1 VTIPG
6 KSRQVD
12 EEGTGMALPPM
23 RHDGRRE
30 LRSARSSAWKLYT
43 GVGIFSFA
51 VNLLM
56 LTGPLF
62 MMQVYDRVLASR
74 SVETLTALFLLVVF
88 LFTMM
93 GALDLAR
100 NLIMSRI
107 AARFQ
112 ERMEGR
118 VFTAALQDGSSAGS
132 DVILRGGMRDLEAVQ
147 RLIGSPVLMALFDL
161 PWAPFFLAAVFLFH
175 PLLGAVATAGL
186 VVLVFS
192 TLLNQWLSRDSLQQA
207 AIASHAAERMSDLY
221 RDEGELIGS
230 LGMRDATF
238 QRWQDARDR
247 ATEATIRGADRAT
260 SFTVFS
266 RSFRLFL
273 QSALLAAGA
282 WLVLRQEV
290 TPGAMIASSILMGR
304 ALAPVE
310 QVVGGWSMVQRAQ
323 DGWNRLSELLSRRPP
338 LPARTPLPP
347 PQARLEVRN
356 LTVVPPGQSVATLR
370 AVSFDLAPGQALGVI
385 GPSGAGKST
394 LARALISAWPISG
407 GSIRLDGAT
416 LEQYDPDV
424 LGSLIGYLPQQ
435 VTLFDGTIAENIAR
449 LSPHPDPQRVVAAA
463 TAAAAHRMI
472 LDLPQGYD
480 TPVTQSGGRLSGG
493 QIQRIGLARALYA
506 DPAIFV
512 LDEPNSNLDNEG
524 SAALNIAIRNIK
536 ARGGAVIIMAHR
548 PAAITECEL
557 LLVMDQGMRRAFGP
571 RDEVLKSMVKNAD
584 QIARAQGQGHGGGVT

>member
-1 VTIPG
+1 
-6 KSRQVD
+6 
-12 EEGTGMALPPM
+12 MALPPM
-23 RHDGRRE
+23 RHDGGRE
-30 LRSARSSAWKLYT
+30 LRSARSAAWQLYIS
-43 GVGIFSFA
+43 VGIFSFA

-93 GALDLAR
+93 GLLDLAR
-100 NLIMSRI
+100 NRVMARI

-118 VFTAALQDGSSAGS
+118 VFTAALQDGNTAGS
-132 DVILRGGMRDLEAVQ
+132 DVILRGGMRDLDSVQ
-147 RLIGSPVLMALFDL
+147 RLIGSPILMALFDL
-161 PWAPFFLAAVFLFH
+161 PWAPFFLAAVYLFH
-175 PLLGAVATAGL
+175 PVLGFVATGGLAVL
-186 VVLVFS
+186 VVS

-221 RDEGELIGS
+221 RDEGEVIGS
-230 LGMRDATF
+230 LGMRGATF
-238 QRWQDARDR
+238 HRWQDARDR
-247 ATEATIRGADRAT
+247 ATDATIRGADRAT

-266 RSFRLFL
+266 RTFRLFL

-323 DGWNRLSELLSRRPP
+323 DGWTRLSELLSRRPP
-338 LPARTPLPP
+338 AMSRTPLPHP
-347 PQARLEVRN
+347 PAQLEVRN
-356 LTVVPPGQSVATLR
+356 LTMIPPGQSAPTLR
-370 AVSFDLAPGQALGVI
+370 GVSFDLGPGQALGVI
-385 GPSGAGKST
+385 GPSGAGKTT
-394 LARALISAWPISG
+394 LARALISAWPLSG
-407 GSIRLDGAT
+407 GSIRLACAT
-416 LEQYDPDV
+416 LDQYDPDV

-449 LSPHPDPQRVVAAA
+449 LAPDPDPQRVVAAA

-480 TPVTQSGGRLSGG
+480 TRVTQSGGRLSGG

-506 DPAIFV
+506 DPVIFV

-524 SAALNIAIRNIK
+524 SAALNVAIRNIK

-584 QIARAQGQGHGGGVT
+584 QINRAQGQGGGMT

>member
-1 VTIPG
+1 
-6 KSRQVD
+6 
-12 EEGTGMALPPM
+12 MALAPM
-23 RHDGRRE
+23 RHDGRNE
-30 LRSARSSAWKLYT
+30 LLQARGNAWHLYAFV
-43 GVGIFSFA
+43 GVFSFA

-88 LFTMM
+88 LFLLM
-93 GALDLAR
+93 GLLDLAR
-100 NLIMSRI
+100 NRVMARV

-118 VFTAALQDGSSAGS
+118 VFTAALQDGGVTGS
-132 DVILRGGMRDLEAVQ
+132 EAVVKGGMRDLEAVQ

-175 PLLGAVATAGL
+175 WFLGAVATAGL
-186 VVLVFS
+186 LVLVVA
-192 TLLNQWLSRDSLQQA
+192 TLLNQWMGRESLQKASIA
-207 AIASHAAERMSDLY
+207 AQSAERMSDLY
-221 RDEGELIGS
+221 REEGELIGS
-230 LGMRDATF
+230 LGMRQAAF
-238 QRWQDARDR
+238 RRWQAARGTATEAAMQGQDR
-247 ATEATIRGADRAT
+247 ATG
-260 SFTVFS
+260 FTVFS
-266 RSFRLFL
+266 RTFRLFL

-304 ALAPVE
+304 ALAPIE
-310 QVVGGWSMVQRAQ
+310 QVVGGWSIVQRAQ
-323 DGWNRLSELLSRRPP
+323 DGWKRLGDLLSRRPP
-338 LPARTPLPP
+338 SPARTPLPRP
-347 PQARLEVRN
+347 RAQLEVRN
-356 LTVVPPGQSVATLR
+356 LTVVPPGQTAPTLR
-370 AVSFDLAPGQALGVI
+370 GVSFDLGPGLALGVI
-385 GPSGAGKST
+385 GPSGAGKTT
-394 LARALISAWPISG
+394 LARALIGAWPVAG

-416 LEQYDPDV
+416 LDQYDPDV
-424 LGSLIGYLPQQ
+424 LGGLVGYLPQQ

-449 LSPHPDPQRVVAAA
+449 LSPDPDPQRIVAAA

-472 LDLPQGYD
+472 LDLPLGYD
-480 TPVTQSGGRLSGG
+480 TPVSHSGGRLSGG

-524 SAALNIAIRNIK
+524 SAALNLAIRTIK

-548 PAAITECEL
+548 PAAISECEL
-557 LLVMDQGMRRAFGP
+557 LLVMEQGVRRAFGP
-571 RDEVLKSMVKNAD
+571 RDEVLQSVVRNAE
-584 QIARAQGQGHGGGVT
+584 QIARSKGQGGGVT

>member
-1 VTIPG
+1 
-6 KSRQVD
+6 
-12 EEGTGMALPPM
+12 MASPPM
-23 RHDGRRE
+23 RHDGRQE
-30 LRSARSSAWKLYT
+30 LGKARGRAWQLYAF
-43 GVGIFSFA
+43 VGLFSFA
-51 VNLLM
+51 VNMLM

-88 LFTMM
+88 LFALM
-93 GALDLAR
+93 GVLDLAR
-100 NLIMSRI
+100 NRIMARV

-118 VFTAALQDGSSAGS
+118 VFTAALQDGQAAGS
-132 DVILRGGMRDLEAVQ
+132 ELVVRGGMRDLEAVQ

-161 PWAPFFLAAVFLFH
+161 PWAPFFLAAVFIFH

-186 VVLVFS
+186 LILVVATV
-192 TLLNQWLSRDSLQQA
+192 LNQWLSRESLQQS
-207 AIASHAAERMSDLY
+207 AIASQSAERMSDLY

-230 LGMRDATF
+230 LGMRAAAFT
-238 QRWQDARDR
+238 RWQEARDR
-247 ATEATIRGADRAT
+247 ATEATMRGSDRAT
-260 SFTVFS
+260 GFTVFS
-266 RSFRLFL
+266 RTFRLFL

-304 ALAPVE
+304 ALSPIE
-310 QVVGGWSMVQRAQ
+310 QVVGGWSIVQRAQ
-323 DGWNRLSELLSRRPP
+323 DGWARLAELLSRRPP
-338 LPARTPLPP
+338 AVARTPLPRP
-347 PQARLEVRN
+347 DAQLEVRN
-356 LTVVPPGQSVATLR
+356 LTVVPPGQGAATLR
-370 AVSFDLAPGQALGVI
+370 GVSFDLNPGQALGVI
-385 GPSGAGKST
+385 GPSGAGKTT
-394 LARALISAWPISG
+394 LARAIISAWPIAG
-407 GSIRLDGAT
+407 GSIRLAGAT
-416 LEQYDPDV
+416 LDQYDPDV
-424 LGSLIGYLPQQ
+424 LGGLIGYLPQQ

-449 LSPHPDPQRVVAAA
+449 LSPQPDPQRVVAAA

-480 TPVTQSGGRLSGG
+480 TKVSQTGGRLSGG

-506 DPAIFV
+506 EPAIFV

-524 SAALNIAIRNIK
+524 SAALNLAIRNIK

-557 LLVMDQGMRRAFGP
+557 LLVLDQGLRRAFGP
-571 RDEVLKSMVKNAD
+571 RDEVLKSLVKNAD
-584 QIARAQGQGHGGGVT
+584 QIVRAQGQGGGVT

>member
-1 VTIPG
+1 
-6 KSRQVD
+6 
-12 EEGTGMALPPM
+12 MALPPM

>member
-1 VTIPG
+1 
-6 KSRQVD
+6 
-12 EEGTGMALPPM
+12 MALPPT

-88 LFTMM
+88 LFAMM

-100 NLIMSRI
+100 NRIMSRI

-118 VFTAALQDGSSAGS
+118 VFTAALQDGNSAGS

-147 RLIGSPVLMALFDL
+147 RLISSPVLMALFDL

-175 PLLGAVATAGL
+175 PILGAVATAGL

-260 SFTVFS
+260 GFTVFS
-266 RSFRLFL
+266 RTFRLFL

-338 LPARTPLPP
+338 LPPRTPLPP
-347 PQARLEVRN
+347 PRAQLEVRN

-394 LARALISAWPISG
+394 LARALISAWPIAG

-449 LSPHPDPQRVVAAA
+449 LSPSPDPQRVVAAA

-480 TPVTQSGGRLSGG
+480 TPVTQGGGRLSGG

-524 SAALNIAIRNIK
+524 SAALNLAIRNIK

-557 LLVMDQGMRRAFGP
+557 LLVMEQGMRRAFGP

>member
-1 VTIPG
+1 
-6 KSRQVD
+6 
-12 EEGTGMALPPM
+12 MALPPM

-100 NLIMSRI
+100 NRIMSRI

-118 VFTAALQDGSSAGS
+118 VFTAALQDGNAAGS
-132 DVILRGGMRDLEAVQ
+132 DLILRGGMRDLEAVQ

-175 PLLGAVATAGL
+175 PVLGAVASAGL
-186 VVLVFS
+186 VILVIS
-192 TLLNQWLSRDSLQQA
+192 TLLNQWLSRDSLQEA
-207 AIASHAAERMSDLY
+207 AIATQASERMSDL
-221 RDEGELIGS
+221 
-230 LGMRDATF
+230 
-238 QRWQDARDR
+238 
-247 ATEATIRGADRAT
+247 
-260 SFTVFS
+260 
-266 RSFRLFL
+266 
-273 QSALLAAGA
+273 
-282 WLVLRQEV
+282 
-290 TPGAMIASSILMGR
+290 
-304 ALAPVE
+304 
-310 QVVGGWSMVQRAQ
+310 
-323 DGWNRLSELLSRRPP
+323 LSRRGRADRLAGHARCD
-338 LPARTPLPP
+338 LPALAGGPRPRDRCDDPRRRPCHRLYGIFPHLPAVFAKRAAGRRRLAGAAPGGDAGGDDRLVDPDGPGARADRTGGRRLVHGAARPG
-347 PQARLEVRN
+347 RLEPPVRA
-356 LTVVPPGQSVATLR
+356 LVTPPAPAAAHAVASAAGPARGQEPDRGAARPEHGDAARGQLR
-370 AVSFDLAPGQALGVI
+370 SGTGSGAGGHRTF
-385 GPSGAGKST
+385 GAGKST

-449 LSPHPDPQRVVAAA
+449 LSPSPDPARVVAAA

-480 TPVTQSGGRLSGG
+480 TRVTQGNGRLSGG

-524 SAALNIAIRNIK
+524 
-536 ARGGAVIIMAHR
+536 
-548 PAAITECEL
+548 
-557 LLVMDQGMRRAFGP
+557 QRR
-571 RDEVLKSMVKNAD
+571 
-584 QIARAQGQGHGGGVT
+584 

>member
-1 VTIPG
+1 
-6 KSRQVD
+6 
-12 EEGTGMALPPM
+12 MALPPM

-238 QRWQDARDR
+238 QRWQEARDR
-247 ATEATIRGADRAT
+247 ATDATIRGADRAT
-260 SFTVFS
+260 GFTVFS
-266 RSFRLFL
+266 RTFRLFL

>member
-1 VTIPG
+1 
-6 KSRQVD
+6 
-12 EEGTGMALPPM
+12 MALPPT
-23 RHDGRRE
+23 RHDGERE
-30 LRSARSSAWKLYT
+30 LREARGIAWKLYAV
-43 GVGIFSFA
+43 VGLFSFA
-51 VNLLM
+51 VNVLM

-62 MMQVYDRVLASR
+62 MMQVYDRVLGSR

-88 LFTMM
+88 LFAMM
-93 GALDLAR
+93 GVLDLAR
-100 NLIMSRI
+100 NRVMSRI

-118 VFTAALQDGSSAGS
+118 VFTAALQDGNASGS
-132 DVILRGGMRDLEAVQ
+132 DIAVRGGMRDLEAVQ

-161 PWAPFFLAAVFLFH
+161 PWAPFFLAAVYIFH
-175 PLLGAVATAGL
+175 PILGAVATAGL
-186 VVLVFS
+186 AVLVIS

-207 AIASHAAERMSDLY
+207 AIAGQSAERMSDLY

-230 LGMRDATF
+230 LGMRAAAF
-238 QRWQDARDR
+238 HRWQIARDR
-247 ATEATIRGADRAT
+247 ATEATIQGADRAT
-260 SFTVFS
+260 GFTVFS
-266 RSFRLFL
+266 RTFRLFL

-310 QVVGGWSMVQRAQ
+310 QVVGGWSIVQRAQ
-323 DGWNRLSELLSRRPP
+323 DGWKRLAALLTRRPALAP
-338 LPARTPLPP
+338 RTPLPRP
-347 PQARLEVRN
+347 AARLEIRN
-356 LTVVPPGQSVATLR
+356 LTVIPPGQNAPTLR
-370 AVSFDLAPGQALGVI
+370 GISFDLGPGQALGVI
-385 GPSGAGKST
+385 GPSGAGKTT

-416 LEQYDPDV
+416 LDQYDPDV
-424 LGSLIGYLPQQ
+424 LGGLIGYLPQQ

-449 LSPHPDPQRVVAAA
+449 LSISPDPQRIVAAA

-480 TPVTQSGGRLSGG
+480 TQVTQGGGRLSGG

-524 SAALNIAIRNIK
+524 STALNSAIRNIK

-548 PAAITECEL
+548 PAAISECEL
-557 LLVMDQGMRRAFGP
+557 LLVMDQGTRRAFGP
-571 RDEVLKSMVKNAD
+571 RDEVLKSLVKNAE
-584 QIARAQGQGHGGGVT
+584 QITRAQGQGGGVT

>member
-1 VTIPG
+1 
-6 KSRQVD
+6 
-12 EEGTGMALPPM
+12 
-23 RHDGRRE
+23 
-30 LRSARSSAWKLYT
+30 
-43 GVGIFSFA
+43 
-51 VNLLM
+51 
-56 LTGPLF
+56 
-62 MMQVYDRVLASR
+62 
-74 SVETLTALFLLVVF
+74 
-88 LFTMM
+88 
-93 GALDLAR
+93 
-100 NLIMSRI
+100 
-107 AARFQ
+107 
-112 ERMEGR
+112 
-118 VFTAALQDGSSAGS
+118 
-132 DVILRGGMRDLEAVQ
+132 
-147 RLIGSPVLMALFDL
+147 
-161 PWAPFFLAAVFLFH
+161 
-175 PLLGAVATAGL
+175 
-186 VVLVFS
+186 
-192 TLLNQWLSRDSLQQA
+192 
-207 AIASHAAERMSDLY
+207 
-221 RDEGELIGS
+221 
-230 LGMRDATF
+230 
-238 QRWQDARDR
+238 
-247 ATEATIRGADRAT
+247 
-260 SFTVFS
+260 
-266 RSFRLFL
+266 
-273 QSALLAAGA
+273 
-282 WLVLRQEV
+282 
-290 TPGAMIASSILMGR
+290 MIASSILMGR

-338 LPARTPLPP
+338 LPPRTPLPS
-347 PQARLEVRN
+347 PQAQLEVRN
-356 LTVVPPGQSVATLR
+356 LTVVPPGQSTATLR

-435 VTLFDGTIAENIAR
+435 ATLFDGTIAENIAR
-449 LSPHPDPQRVVAAA
+449 LSPSPDPQRVVAAA

-480 TPVTQSGGRLSGG
+480 TRVSQGSGRLSGG

-524 SAALNIAIRNIK
+524 SAALNLAIRNIK

-584 QIARAQGQGHGGGVT
+584 QITRAQGHGGGVT